1 MKPRTVRERAL
12 LASIQLKLMPLE
24 DEILWAAIEERE
36 TSDEEYLLDLEF
48 GPEPEWVEISQEELD
63 KMREDWEQSRLDDDV

>member
-48 GPEPEWVEISQEELD
+48 GPEPKWVEISQEELD